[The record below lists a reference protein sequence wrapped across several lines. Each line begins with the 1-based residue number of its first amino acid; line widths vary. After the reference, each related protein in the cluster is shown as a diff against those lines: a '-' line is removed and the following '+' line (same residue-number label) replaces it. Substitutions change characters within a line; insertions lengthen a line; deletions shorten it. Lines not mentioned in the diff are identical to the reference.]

1 MDRTQARILIGAGML
16 LLLLT
21 ITSASAESETPY
33 KIVVRGP
40 GIDGEHTVWLT
51 DDPETLQ
58 ALHTGLLSET
68 PVEPPGPS
76 ALPYDI
82 TWYFGSCWV
91 EEIPCQ
97 DDPDDLST
105 RATRYAYDSGVQRG
119 ALSHLEPPDWSED
132 APSQEQ
138 WYRTT
143 PEFDRAIQRILV
155 LQGAPAEV
163 FQPVISIFP
172 SGESPGSMGWIV
184 GVAVLVIA
192 IYLIRRGQT
201 DK

>member
-1 MDRTQARILIGAGML
+1 MHRTQARILIGVGML
-16 LLLLT
+16 LLALAVA
-21 ITSASAESETPY
+21 SASAESDPPY

-58 ALHTGLLSET
+58 VLHSGLLSET
-68 PVEPPGPS
+68 PVEAPGPS
-76 ALPYDI
+76 ALPYEI
-82 TWYFGSCWV
+82 VWYFGSCWA
-91 EEIPCQ
+91 EPTPCQ
-97 DDPDDLST
+97 EDPDILST
-105 RATRYAYDSGVQRG
+105 HATRYAYDSGVQRG
-119 ALSHLEPPDWSED
+119 ALSHLEPPDWFED
-132 APSQEQ
+132 APARDQ

-172 SGESPGSMGWIV
+172 SGDSPGSMGWIV
-184 GVAVLVIA
+184 GVAVLVIV
-192 IYLIRRGQT
+192 IYLMRRGQT